1 MIAVFEFLA
10 SQPVLL
16 AFFLVGFGMVFGH
29 IKVKGISLGAAAVLF
44 VAIAVSAWGA
54 SLGVDVLVPHEI
66 GTLGLAL
73 FAFTIGN
80 NSGPSFFENV
90 RKAVGPMVALVLL
103 YGVVAGI
110 GYVVGRFVFDMDIAL
125 IAGTFAGSVTNT
137 PALSAAGEAA
147 GDAATATVGYSIA
160 YLFGV
165 IGMLAAAYIAL
176 RKAHEDTDKPEPVTH
191 VTLRVDRDDQPRIG
205 EIVGLL
211 KKPVEI
217 SRMRR
222 GETGPIWIPTRNDV
236 LEKDDLLTVVGTVT
250 ELGQLEELVGHR
262 SSHSLRSDRR
272 FLDFRRITVSEPKLA
287 GMTIAELDEV
297 LTEKFGATA
306 SRVRRGD
313 SDLLAIPDFMIEM
326 GDRVRVIGPTSNM
339 KAISKFFGDSS
350 KGLTDINPVALGLG
364 IALGMAIGTVKI
376 PLPGGSA
383 MAIGAAA
390 GALIVGLILGRLGRI
405 GGQVT
410 ALPNTTGT
418 VLAEIGLLLFLAQA
432 GTNAGAQILAAF
444 SSGAWIEILL
454 LGVVMTS
461 ALAIGLFLVMRGLF
475 KIGATQFSG
484 LLAGAQTQPAVL
496 AFANSRTNSDPRV
509 ALGYAL
515 VYPVAMIGK
524 ILVATILGSL

>member
-1 MIAVFEFLA
+1 MTAVFEFLA

-16 AFFLVGFGMVFGH
+16 AFFLVGLGMVFGH
-29 IKVKGISLGAAAVLF
+29 IKIKGISLGAAAVLF
-44 VAIAVSAWGA
+44 VAIGLSAWA
-54 SLGVDVLVPHEI
+54 AHLGVDLLVPHEI
-66 GTLGLAL
+66 GVLGLAL

-90 RKAVGPMVALVLL
+90 KKAVGPMVSLVAL
-103 YGVVAGI
+103 YGVVAGV
-110 GYVVGRFVFDMDIAL
+110 GYAVGRFVFDMDVSL

-137 PALSAAGEAA
+137 PALSAAGEAS

-160 YLFGV
+160 YLYGV
-165 IGMLAAAYIAL
+165 IGMLIAAYVAL

-191 VTLRVDRDDQPRIG
+191 VTLRVDRDDQPRLG

-211 KKPVEI
+211 KRPVEI

-222 GETGPIWIPTRNDV
+222 GEDGPIWIPTRNDI
-236 LEKDDLLTVVGTVT
+236 LEKDDLLTVVGTNA
-250 ELGQLEELVGHR
+250 ELSALEDLVGHR

-287 GMTIAELDEV
+287 GKTIAELDEV

-306 SRVRRGD
+306 SRIRRGD
-313 SDLLAIPDFMIEM
+313 NDMLAIPDFMIEM
-326 GDRVRVIGPTSNM
+326 GDRIRVIGPTSNM
-339 KAISKFFGDSS
+339 KAISRFFGDSA

-364 IALGMAIGTVKI
+364 IALGMAIGSIKI
-376 PLPGGSA
+376 PLPGGST

-390 GALIVGLILGRLGRI
+390 GALIVGLIFGRLGRI

-432 GTNAGAQILAAF
+432 GTNAGAQILVAF
-444 SSGAWIEILL
+444 SSGTWINILI
-454 LGVVMTS
+454 LGVLMTTT
-461 ALAIGLFLVMRGLF
+461 LAIGMFLVMRGLF

-484 LLAGAQTQPAVL
+484 MLAGAQTQPAVL

-509 ALGYAL
+509 ALGYSL
-515 VYPVAMIGK
+515 LYPVAMIGK
-524 ILVATILGSL
+524 IVVATILGAL

>member
-1 MIAVFEFLA
+1 MAPVFEYLA

-16 AFFLVGFGMVFGH
+16 AFFLVGLGMVFGH
-29 IKVKGISLGAAAVLF
+29 IKIKGISLGAAAVLF
-44 VAIAVSAWGA
+44 VAIGLSAWAA
-54 SLGVDVLVPHEI
+54 SLGIDLLVPHEI

-90 RKAVGPMVALVLL
+90 KKALGPMISLVAL
-103 YGVVAGI
+103 YGVVAAV
-110 GYVVGRFVFDMDIAL
+110 GYAVGSFVFDMDIAL

-147 GDAATATVGYSIA
+147 GDAAGATVGYSIA
-160 YLFGV
+160 YLYGV
-165 IGMLAAAYIAL
+165 VGMLIAAYVAL

-191 VTLRVDRDDQPRIG
+191 MTLRVDRDDQPRLG

-211 KKPVEI
+211 KRPVEI

-222 GETGPIWIPTRNDV
+222 GETGPIWIPTRNDIV
-236 LEKDDLLTVVGTVT
+236 EKGDLLNVVGTNA
-250 ELGQLEELVGHR
+250 ELTQLEELVGHR
-262 SSHSLRSDRR
+262 SSHSLRADRR
-272 FLDFRRITVSEPKLA
+272 FLDFRRITVSKPKLA
-287 GMTIAELDEV
+287 GMTVAELDAE
-297 LTEKFGATA
+297 LAEKFGATA
-306 SRVRRGD
+306 SRIRRGD
-313 SDLLAIPDFMIEM
+313 NDMLAIPDFMIEM
-326 GDRVRVIGPTSNM
+326 GDRVRVIGPTSKM
-339 KAISKFFGDSS
+339 KQISKYFGDSS
-350 KGLTDINPVALGLG
+350 TGLTDVNPVALGLG
-364 IALGMAIGTVKI
+364 VALGMFLGSVKI

-383 MAIGAAA
+383 LAIGAAA
-390 GALIVGLILGRLGRI
+390 GALIIGLIFGRLGRI

-432 GTNAGAQILAAF
+432 GTNAGAQILVAF
-444 SSGAWIEILL
+444 SSGAWIQILA
-454 LGVVMTS
+454 LGMIMTTI
-461 ALAIGLFLVMRGLF
+461 LAVGLFLVMRGLF

-484 LLAGAQTQPAVL
+484 MIGGAQTQPAVL
-496 AFANSRTNSDPRV
+496 AFANSRTGLDPRV

-524 ILVATILGSL
+524 IVVATILGSL